1 MIGRPAFHC
10 PQFEQVVPTSDNVM
24 KDFISEFMN
33 TNAKDSS
40 FSLRNLYS
48 KLGINMSLKDLKTI
62 GDTVGGGT
70 VVLSAR
76 EKISPS
82 EWDSAQTMQFLLPMG
97 DMGYFSITGDT
108 TVLWNQHPM
117 YNQLCSLS
125 VEQAQKI
132 ANLIATTLDLV
143 SPESQKTMALGLVKQ
158 VIGSPAFN
166 CGKFNTVV
174 PKIDSSTRDFIN
186 AFMNADEEAIKL
198 ADSSGP
204 SLTSRPESS
213 DSFTSSPLF
222 YVIISL
228 SSIALIAIAIVA
240 FKVSRASKRSKIH
253 ADSTS

>member
-1 MIGRPAFHC
+1 MIRRVH
-10 PQFEQVVPTSDNVM
+10 E
-24 KDFISEFMN
+24 SEKKNIYSTKKN
-33 TNAKDSS
+33 TEKMRFGEAST
-40 FSLRNLYS
+40 LRNLYS

-97 DMGYFSITGDT
+97 DMGYFRIRGDT

-132 ANLIATTLDLV
+132 ANLIATTFELV

-228 SSIALIAIAIVA
+228 SSIAFIAIAIGIGIYA
-240 FKVSRASKRSKIH
+240 FKVSRARKRSKIH
-253 ADSTS
+253 TNSTK